1 MVSLGLMRQIL
12 NVAVFWV
19 IVIVAIR
26 VAVCL
31 PNTLFA
37 LILFS
42 EFGPAQ
48 MPNEPRIAYLLRCA
62 RFGGSWFLQAAGLF
76 GAGLVA
82 LSFDALPADSLFFLV
97 LWAVVIP
104 LLGGIAL
111 CTSLWALIR
120 LLIVRWFGG
129 THSANE
135 AQA

>member
-1 MVSLGLMRQIL
+1 MRQIL
-12 NVAVFWV
+12 NVAVFWA

-26 VAVCL
+26 VAVCF

-37 LILFS
+37 RILFS
-42 EFGPAQ
+42 EFGPVQ

-76 GAGLVA
+76 VAGLVA
-82 LSFDALPADSLFFLV
+82 PSFNASLADSLFFLV

-104 LLGGIAL
+104 MLGGIAL

-129 THSANE
+129 VHSTNE
-135 AQA
+135 ARG

>member
-1 MVSLGLMRQIL
+1 MKKFLLG
-12 NVAVFWV
+12 
-19 IVIVAIR
+19 AI
-26 VAVCL
+26 
-31 PNTLFA
+31 
-37 LILFS
+37 
-42 EFGPAQ
+42 
-48 MPNEPRIAYLLRCA
+48 
-62 RFGGSWFLQAAGLF
+62 
-76 GAGLVA
+76 GLVA

-129 THSANE
+129 MHSANE